1 MNDHDPFSA
10 DASVGAA
17 ESDKKAAKT
26 EVKAEE
32 RPEPAPTGVP
42 AGTSR
47 EIMDWV
53 GNDKT
58 KANAALQTEN
68 SSGTPRK
75 GLVADLQEM
84 LKK

>member
-1 MNDHDPFSA
+1 MNNHDPFSA

-17 ESDKKAAKT
+17 DSDKKAAKT

-32 RPEPAPTGVP
+32 RPEPAQTGVP
-42 AGTSR
+42 SGTSK

-53 GNDKT
+53 GKDKT
-58 KANAALQTEN
+58 KANAALQAEN
-68 SSGTPRK
+68 GFETPRK